1 MALRHGSKSPA
12 RRVPSARA
20 SAARRRTRAT
30 CSRLRRARCRIAPRA
45 ARPFPARPRGAAAR
59 CLGGSH
65 AFTGR
70 PRARHQACGIPRP
83 ARARATTPSRRP
95 RGRRSSAS
103 ARARSG
109 GIMKTDSV
117 MRRLAAAN
125 PYPDGAAPTSDELFV
140 QIIAQPTPART
151 ARKGYRRSLVVA
163 LAALVAVAVLA
174 STAFA
179 ISQWLG
185 GNVVKP
191 DVTKAEY
198 LEAQQHLVLPPAA
211 TWPTLHVDPNSVT
224 SRGGG
229 GGFAVAI
236 AQNAWE
242 CYRVRSIRGG
252 DARAA
257 ARARAQSERLLR
269 DNVIVAPAGA
279 SENWSPPATSSHPYA
294 VYAHDGGYEWVRD
307 TYALAAAGQPQRLMQ
322 RCAANSPG

>member
-1 MALRHGSKSPA
+1 
-12 RRVPSARA
+12 
-20 SAARRRTRAT
+20 
-30 CSRLRRARCRIAPRA
+30 
-45 ARPFPARPRGAAAR
+45 
-59 CLGGSH
+59 
-65 AFTGR
+65 
-70 PRARHQACGIPRP
+70 
-83 ARARATTPSRRP
+83 
-95 RGRRSSAS
+95 
-103 ARARSG
+103 
-109 GIMKTDSV
+109 MKADSV

-125 PYPDGAAPTSDELFV
+125 PYPDGAKATSEELFAQIITQPAPTRSS
-140 QIIAQPTPART
+140 
-151 ARKGYRRSLVVA
+151 RKGYRRSLVVA
-163 LAALVAVAVLA
+163 LAAFVAVAVLA

-185 GNVVKP
+185 GDVVKP

-198 LEAQQHLVLPPAA
+198 RQAQQQLALPPGV
-211 TWPTLHVDPNSVT
+211 TWPTLHVDPNTVT

-242 CYRVRSIRGG
+242 CSWARAIRGG
-252 DARAA
+252 DATAA
-257 ARARAQSERLLR
+257 ARARVQAERLLR
-269 DNVIVAPAGA
+269 DNVMVAPAGA